1 MGGAAADVDFSRD
14 DDLALVIAVTRT
26 AAELALAHFQA
37 RSDWWEK
44 SPGDP
49 VGVADLEVDAALKAA
64 LCGARPGDGWLS
76 EETADTA
83 DRLDK
88 RRVWV
93 VDPID
98 GTRDFIKGRS
108 GWAVS
113 VALVEDG
120 AVTVAALAAPARGQL
135 FTAARGQGAFCN
147 GLPLAV
153 AALTSLAGVRLPM
166 DAANLTAAFW
176 PSPWPGEVVEKPNSV
191 ALRMAKLA
199 NAEADA
205 WLEGRSIWEWDIAAA
220 SLILA
225 EAGGVAT
232 DRNGAAL
239 AFNKPSPVIHG
250 IAAANAALHAE
261 VLARLDH
268 ALKVFAAR
276 RAGGLVPD
284 A

>member
-1 MGGAAADVDFSRD
+1 MTLA
-14 DDLALVIAVTRT
+14 DDLALAIAVTRT
-26 AAELALAHFQA
+26 AADLALRPFEA

-44 SPGDP
+44 APGDP
-49 VGVADLEVDAALKAA
+49 VGSADWEVDALLKTAL
-64 LCGARPGDGWLS
+64 LGARPGDGWLS

-83 DRLDK
+83 DRLDR

-98 GTRDFIKGRS
+98 GTRDFVKGRT

-113 VALVEDG
+113 VALVEGG
-120 AVTVAALAAPARGQL
+120 AVSVAALAAPARRQL
-135 FTAARGQGAFCN
+135 FTAARGQGAYCN
-147 GLPLAV
+147 GVAV
-153 AALTSLAGVRLPM
+153 GVAGLTSLAGVRLPM
-166 DAANLTAAFW
+166 DAANLSAPFW

-232 DRNGAAL
+232 DRHGAAL
-239 AFNKPSPVIHG
+239 AFNKVAPVIEG

-261 VLARLDH
+261 ILARLDH
-268 ALKVFAAR
+268 ALRVFAAR
-276 RAGGLVPD
+276 RGSVRDPD